1 MPKRKAAATSVVEP
15 AAEIKRGPRGIVNG
29 GKKNKKKKSKT
40 SAKSSGKGKAAEIAT
55 ATKSGG
61 SGGDSDEGV
70 KELPT
75 KEQNAI
81 VKELQGIINEF
92 NYDTDSELSE
102 PEGLSDIED
111 DL

>member
-1 MPKRKAAATSVVEP
+1 M
-15 AAEIKRGPRGIVNG
+15 
-29 GKKNKKKKSKT
+29 
-40 SAKSSGKGKAAEIAT
+40 
-55 ATKSGG
+55 
-61 SGGDSDEGV
+61 